1 MKINQS
7 LVSVVVPCFNE
18 EEVIEHTHK
27 RLTDVLFK
35 IKMKYEIIYVSDGS
49 SDKTNSLLEKIYQD
63 DKTGMTKTVILSRN
77 FGHQIATTAGID
89 NAIGDAVVL
98 IDADLQDPPELIPT
112 MIEKWKAGYQ
122 VVYCQ
127 RKNRQGESKFK
138 LFTAKYFYKTLTYL
152 SDINI
157 PEDTGDFRLMDRKV
171 VDVIKSM
178 PEKDRFLRGM
188 IAWVGFNQF
197 ALKYDRVERYA
208 GESKYPFWKMVKF
221 SIDGILSFSIKPLR
235 LAMLLGFASSIIS
248 LGGTAYAIT
257 QWIIGTPVVG
267 WTLMFIAIMF
277 FSGVQLISLGVIGE
291 YIGRTYSES
300 KNRPLYI
307 IEKKEGFD

>member
-7 LVSVVVPCFNE
+7 FISVIVPCYNE
-18 EEVIEHTHK
+18 EEVINHTHK
-27 RLTDVLFK
+27 RLTAVLSK
-35 IKMKYEIIYVSDGS
+35 IKMKCEIIYVSDGS
-49 SDKTNSLLEKIYQD
+49 DDKTNSLLEKIHLND
-63 DKTGMTKTVILSRN
+63 NNGIVKIVFLSRN
-77 FGHQIATTAGID
+77 FGHQIAITAGID
-89 NAIGDAVVL
+89 YAKGDAVIL

-112 MIEKWKAGYQ
+112 MIEKWKEGYR
-122 VVYCQ
+122 VVYGQ
-127 RKNRQGESKFK
+127 RKNRQGESRFK

-152 SDINI
+152 SDIHI

-188 IAWVGFNQF
+188 VAWLGFNQF

-221 SIDGILSFSIKPLR
+221 SIDAILSFSIKPLR
-235 LAMLLGFASSIIS
+235 IAMLLGFTSSIVS
-248 LGGTAYAIT
+248 LGGILYAIT
-257 QWIIGTPVVG
+257 KWMIGTPVVG

-291 YIGRTYSES
+291 YIGRSYSET
-300 KNRPLYI
+300 KNRPLYVI
-307 IEKKEGFD
+307 DKKEGFI